1 MTESSTARTLPQFAR
16 RLVSVRLKPPVV
28 VDTPIRTVRRR
39 TAVRRAARALGAGL
53 AVFAILQTGLAVA
66 ARSALISDPFYG
78 DKERLLHRVEL
89 AGAPNAVKVLA
100 LGSSR
105 TEHGFAA
112 GNVERA
118 AGAAGLPATAF
129 NFGTSAAGPVTTGVY
144 LRRLLTDGHAPALLL
159 LEVLPVLMADTGSA
173 PPETRTLAAD
183 RLSWAETDRLV
194 ERYEF
199 PAQFRTDRTAADAV
213 PWQSH
218 RFKLLG
224 RVAPKTLPYQLRF
237 NTSRMTDAHGWL
249 PPAGGPG
256 PDPQAGAHTVAAYRD
271 TLRDW
276 RPGAAPAAALRDALT
291 LCRAEHIDVALVL
304 MPEASMFRMLSPPAV
319 QQRLSS
325 FLAGMGAE
333 FGCRLIDAR
342 DWVPD
347 DGFLDGHHLLRP
359 GAVVFTDRLTAEVIV
374 PYLRDR
380 SAGGAPVRTDP
391 TVGAKP

>member
-1 MTESSTARTLPQFAR
+1 MTERTTARTLPQFAR
-16 RLVSVRLKPPVV
+16 RLVSVRLKRPVV
-28 VDTPIRTVRRR
+28 VRAPTRTPQRR
-39 TAVRRAARALGAGL
+39 TATRRAAQALGAGL
-53 AVFAILQTGLAVA
+53 VVFALLQIGLAVA

-78 DKERLLHRVEL
+78 DKERLLRRVER
-89 AGAPNAVKVLA
+89 AGAPGAVKVLA

-112 GNVERA
+112 GNVEHA
-118 AGAAGLPATAF
+118 AGAAGRPATAF
-129 NFGTSAAGPVTTGVY
+129 NFGTSAAGPVTNDVY
-144 LRRLLTDGHAPALLL
+144 LRRLLADGHAPALLL
-159 LEVLPVLMADTGSA
+159 LEVLPVLMADTGA
-173 PPETRTLAAD
+173 EPPETRTLAAD

-194 ERYEF
+194 GRYEF
-199 PAQFRTDRTAADAV
+199 PAQFRADRAAADGL

-256 PDPQAGAHTVAAYRD
+256 PDPQAGARTVAAYRD

-276 RPGAAPAAALRDALT
+276 RPGAAPAAALRDTLA

-304 MPEASMFRMLSPPAV
+304 MPEASMFRALSPPVV
-319 QQRLSS
+319 QRRLSE
-325 FLAGMGAE
+325 FLAGTSAA

-380 SAGGAPVRTDP
+380 SAGV
-391 TVGAKP
+391 KP